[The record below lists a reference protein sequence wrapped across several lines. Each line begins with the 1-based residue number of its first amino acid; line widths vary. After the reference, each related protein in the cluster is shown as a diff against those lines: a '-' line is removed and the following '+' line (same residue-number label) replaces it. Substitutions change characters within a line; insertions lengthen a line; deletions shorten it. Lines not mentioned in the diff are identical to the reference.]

1 MNDFDYD
8 VLQKKRIARNAKYQK
23 KGSRSKGCRLP
34 DDYLSRAEKA
44 KLSET
49 KVSIKLRSPIT
60 LEEFTACSTPLKR
73 EWLEWV
79 RDEFNAGG
87 ATISHDLW
95 GKDRTWLIQYLK
107 RHEPTLTDIF
117 ADHRRQK
124 YDIRE
129 RWLAWCAGEQTV
141 EKKNANEQE
150 PPEQEPPENMVNP
163 NPAPTPEQKP
173 LTRVTSG
180 AFTVSGTADEAL
192 ELLRMM
198 FRGDHHTGTFT
209 LTFAYDEEDA
219 NGLA

>member
-23 KGSRSKGCRLP
+23 KGSRSKGCKLP
-34 DDYLSRAEKA
+34 GDYLTKAQKA

-60 LEEFTACSTPLKR
+60 LEEFMACSTPLKR

-129 RWLAWCAGEQTV
+129 RWLAWCAGEQAE
-141 EKKNANEQE
+141 EKKCQRAGVTGARAGERNQ
-150 PPEQEPPENMVNP
+150 P
-163 NPAPTPEQKP
+163 
-173 LTRVTSG
+173 RVCADSG
-180 AFTVSGTADEAL
+180 PRKSYLRRLHGKRDSGRGAGAAAHDVPGRPSRWDVHADL
-192 ELLRMM
+192 HLRGG
-198 FRGDHHTGTFT
+198 RQ
-209 LTFAYDEEDA
+209 
-219 NGLA
+219 

>member
-23 KGSRSKGCRLP
+23 KGSRSKGCKLP
-34 DDYLSRAEKA
+34 GDYLTKAQKA

-60 LEEFTACSTPLKR
+60 LEEFMACSTPLKR

-129 RWLAWCAGEQTV
+129 RWLAWCAGEQA
-141 EKKNANEQE
+141 EEKNANEQE
-150 PPEQEPPENMVNP
+150 SPEPEPENAP
-163 NPAPTPEQKP
+163 NPEPAPAPMPAAK
-173 LTRVTSG
+173 VVSG

-192 ELLRMM
+192 ALLGMM
-198 FRGDHHTGTFT
+198 FRDDHRAGTFT
-209 LTFAYDEEDA
+209 LTYTYEEDD
-219 NGLA
+219 NELA